1 VTLAVLLAAL
11 LGQGYAPTRQ
21 GLDPLDAEREVR
33 VMRLGKQL
41 RCAVCQGVAI
51 SDSPASMARA
61 QLDKVREL
69 VAQGQTDEQVLAYF
83 VERYGEWVLLE
94 PTTGGLNLLLWT
106 GPLLLLGVGLARNP
120 PPSPLL
126 TTRCWPRCGPIW
138 RSDGRPSDQLDPR
151 RVDGGGLRRPWR
163 PLPALQQ
170 ATFDCQTSH
179 RRRR

>member
-106 GPLLLLGVGLARNP
+106 GPLLLLGVGLAVIVLQARAKKP
-120 PPSPLL
+120 PPSAPQQSAPEPSADDALL
-126 TTRCWPRCGPIW
+126 AQVRA
-138 RSDGRPSDQLDPR
+138 DLEK
-151 RVDGGGLRRPWR
+151 
-163 PLPALQQ
+163 
-170 ATFDCQTSH
+170 
-179 RRRR
+179 